1 MFYVECVNLQSVFF
15 QHHRGYSCLVCLQ
28 NTNFK
33 NILVADQNQM
43 QKYEKQEEDKEK
55 EMHLSSSELCLCGIS
70 VFAGKL

>member
-1 MFYVECVNLQSVFF
+1 MLNASIYNQCFSSIIG
-15 QHHRGYSCLVCLQ
+15 GYSCLVCLQ

-55 EMHLSSSELCLCGIS
+55 EMHLSSSELCLRGIS